1 MTKENKQE
9 KTTNSA
15 LTWGMLSALAASLCC
30 IGPLALILL
39 GVGGASTALS
49 IGYRKP
55 YFLVFGV
62 IILGF
67 GFYKLYRKSCE
78 TKHLSRKQQIAIFG
92 GSFLAAAL
100 LYYLLTFVITP
111 LIAPWVY
118 QFRFGG

>member
-1 MTKENKQE
+1 MNENEQE

-15 LTWGMLSALAASLCC
+15 LKWGVLSALVASLCC
-30 IGPLALILL
+30 VGPLVLILL
-39 GVGGASTALS
+39 GVGGASTAIS
-49 IGYRKP
+49 IGYRQP

-62 IILGF
+62 AILGF
-67 GFYKLYRKSCE
+67 GFYKLYRKSCRS
-78 TKHLSRKQQIAIFG
+78 KHLTSKQQIIVFG

-118 QFRFGG
+118 QLRFGG